1 MAATLE
7 SRTVS
12 ISIERNPQEVFEYVR
27 DVRNLPRWAFGLG
40 SSIDNVDGEWIAR
53 TPQGSMK
60 FRFVERNDFGVLDHY
75 ITPQHGAEVYVPLRV
90 VANGSGSELV
100 FTLFRVPGVTQEEFE
115 RDAATVLQDLS
126 SLKRLLQ
133 G

>member
-1 MAATLE
+1 MAATFE

-12 ISIERNPQEVFEYVR
+12 ITIERSPQEVFAFVR
-27 DVRNLPRWAFGLG
+27 DARNLPRWAYGLG
-40 SSIDNVDGEWIAR
+40 SSIDNVAGEWIAR
-53 TPQGSMK
+53 TAQGSMK

-75 ITPQHGAEVYVPLRV
+75 VKPQHGAEVYVPMRV
-90 VANGSGSELV
+90 IANGSGSELV
-100 FTLFRVPGVTQEEFE
+100 FTLFRLAGMTEEEFE

>member
-12 ISIERNPQEVFEYVR
+12 ISIERSPQEVFEYVR
-27 DVRNLPRWAFGLG
+27 DVRNLPRWACGLG

-90 VANGSGSELV
+90 VVNGSGSELV